1 MKLAISHC
9 GTVENIHR
17 VYKVK
22 RIASCAQ
29 PSRAFLACVGQNRLI
44 TRTLI
49 SITPLPVP
57 SIVSDSCDTYNPDN
71 VAYQS
76 QMKSVLPSRS
86 PAYSH
91 HVVLHNLFPSQVQVL
106 PADQLRTPAP
116 LLFRPHKRVKGLAQ
130 ILVELGAH
138 LALADPDLDS
148 HISNLGA
155 EQGCTSASQR
165 T

>member
-1 MKLAISHC
+1 MKPGNHDLALWCMI
-9 GTVENIHR
+9 ENIHG
-17 VYKVK
+17 VYRAK

-29 PSRAFLACVGQNRLI
+29 PSRAFLACVGQNHLI
-44 TRTLI
+44 TQTLI
-49 SITPLPVP
+49 SITPLP
-57 SIVSDSCDTYNPDN
+57 SIVSDSCDTYNPDS

-76 QMKSVLPSRS
+76 QMKLVLPSRS

-91 HVVLHNLFPSQVQVL
+91 HVILHNLFPSQVQVL
-106 PADQLRTPAP
+106 PADRLRTPAP
-116 LLFRPHKRVKGLAQ
+116 LLFRPHKRVKGLVQ
-130 ILVELGAH
+130 ILVELGVH

-155 EQGCTSASQR
+155 EHAAQR